1 MAEQELKV
9 FEKTHPVTE
18 QDAIHFLG
26 PDVTPALA
34 TPALVGWIEF
44 ACREN
49 MLPLLAPGEDSVGV
63 LVAIKHLAPTPI
75 GMKVRVIS
83 RLKSVQGRIYL
94 FEVEAHDETEKI
106 AEGTHERASIR
117 VAKFAGRVTEKKGK
131 IAGAL

>member
-94 FEVEAHDETEKI
+94 FEVEAH
-106 AEGTHERASIR
+106 
-117 VAKFAGRVTEKKGK
+117 
-131 IAGAL
+131 ALTTW